1 MNFDPTL
8 QLAED
13 RIVLKYKGVASVMEI
28 LCYMLGTLG
37 SPRGP
42 GGPGSGPNSS
52 PKPKNFWDLDI
63 KTQFFVEI
71 MLINEKHGQG
81 THCTTMGAKN
91 WLLSGQNFSN
101 FSFIFWAMRQFHKF
115 ILKFPD
121 L

>member
-1 MNFDPTL
+1 MNFFFKLCLVLMNFDPTM
-8 QLAED
+8 AED

-28 LCYMLGTLG
+28 LCYTLGTLG

-71 MLINEKHGQG
+71 MVDYWKTWTRESQDPNG
-81 THCTTMGAKN
+81 C
-91 WLLSGQNFSN
+91 
-101 FSFIFWAMRQFHKF
+101 
-115 ILKFPD
+115 
-121 L
+121 